1 MKLVL
6 DYTNGA
12 YQEEVR

>member
-6 DYTNGA
+6 DG
-12 YQEEVR
+12 